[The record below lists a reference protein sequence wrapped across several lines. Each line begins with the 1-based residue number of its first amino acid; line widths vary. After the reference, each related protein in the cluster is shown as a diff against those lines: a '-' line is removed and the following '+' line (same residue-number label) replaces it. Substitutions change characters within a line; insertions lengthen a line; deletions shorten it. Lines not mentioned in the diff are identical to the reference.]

1 MHFRKYKNTTEIVFS
16 KKERKLINDKGLVTV
31 DYKDGRN
38 FVNQLARIV
47 TEIHINYKEN
57 NPNFEKDLSFDDS
70 EVKLK

>member
-1 MHFRKYKNTTEIVFS
+1 MQFKWNKDSCEIIFS

-31 DYKDGRN
+31 DYKDGRA

-57 NPNFEKDLSFDDS
+57 NPDFEKDLSFDDS
-70 EVKLK
+70 KVKLK

>member
-1 MHFRKYKNTTEIVFS
+1 VQFKWNKDSCEIIFS

-31 DYKDGRN
+31 DYKDGRA

-57 NPNFEKDLSFDDS
+57 NTDFEKDLSFDDS
-70 EVKLK
+70 KVKLK